1 MEHRA
6 HKKACTNAA
15 YTGEA
20 DKPTLLLSM
29 KVYLLPALTMV
40 AVRIQPPEGPPG
52 ATPCQLWHDTAHGE
66 HAWFQ
71 TDQKACVS

>member
-29 KVYLLPALTMV
+29 KVYLLAGLDYGGGADTAARGTTGCDPMPAL
-40 AVRIQPPEGPPG
+40 A
-52 ATPCQLWHDTAHGE
+52 
-66 HAWFQ
+66 
-71 TDQKACVS
+71 